1 VKFLNIKGGCMD
13 KDIIIKLWID
23 KQELRNKLLQHS
35 EPKDNGFGYWILMFL
50 GIALFLFGFLMG
62 RFS

>member
-1 VKFLNIKGGCMD
+1 MD

-23 KQELRNKLLQHS
+23 KQELTNKLLQHS